1 MIFALDIYEWILNF
15 AMLGIASCFWA
26 LFIILC
32 IFIYFCVIMGI
43 QITLSMFKKGGLK

>member
-26 LFIILC
+26 LFFILC
-32 IFIYFCVIMGI
+32 ILIYFGVIMGI
-43 QITLSMFKKGGLK
+43 QITKTMFKKGSLK